1 MVIFMSKI
9 PSIRLVLTLAGLVAG
24 LSVAQT
30 SSSLVLA
37 QSDNRAI
44 TIAQPVKSQ
53 HTGRDQRVAL
63 IIGNGEYQAG
73 NPLRNP
79 PNDAM
84 DVATAFRELGF
95 SEVIV
100 ETDAT
105 LREMDSALDR
115 FSQALGSGS
124 IGVFYY
130 AGHGIQS
137 EGENYLIPVDAT
149 IDVEQDLRYEA
160 LPLGK
165 IMGRMEDAGNDINIV
180 ILDASRNNPFG
191 RSWRSTGT
199 VGGGL
204 ATVDTTEGALIAYAT
219 SPGNVAADGDGRNG
233 TFTAALLEHLREP
246 GLDVELMLKRVRATV
261 KTKTEERQIPW
272 TSSSLVGDFSFNPSS
287 NAGSS
292 PVSRPATLEVA
303 TAPRSTPPL
312 TTNAVPKSPETIA
325 AMPLSNG
332 TASTGDETIS
342 ISTATRRGDRY
353 SLEGRAGQQVE
364 ISATSEAFDT
374 YLILQNDRGEGL
386 AEDDDGG
393 DGNNS
398 SLSVTLPSNG
408 TYQVIVSSYE
418 EGSTG
423 AYEIRLDGTTQSGN
437 LQANA
442 PLWETRYV
450 KQGDRYAFQGR
461 AGEEVQ
467 IRLDSPDF
475 DPYLMLQNA
484 AGETIAENDDSEG
497 TYNSLLNFVFPETG
511 TYDAIV
517 TSYAGGVVGQ
527 YNLRVNATE
536 IINPPLLQPAGSRM
550 EEGERIVARNL
561 MKRGDR
567 YAIQGEA
574 NQMLQISLGSPD
586 FDTYLI
592 LQNAAGEVI
601 AESDD
606 STNGTDSFLETTLP
620 AAGNYNLI
628 ATAFTDESVGNYQ
641 LSATEL
647 QRSYRPI
654 LPLQPGSLDEADETI
669 STQYVQVGDSY
680 SFQGQVNQKIEISM
694 DSSEFDTYLMLQNGA
709 GETIATNDDDGE
721 GSNALLNTVLP
732 ETGSYRIIATAYA
745 PESTGAYRLGVNEL
759 QLVNPSLLQQTA
771 ALEATDPVIPVPEST
786 KRGDRY
792 TFRGQAGQRVE
803 ISLTSTDFDPYLIL
817 QNEAGETIF
826 ENDDREG
833 SNSLIQTLLPA
844 SGTYTI
850 VATGYN
856 EESLGTYNLTLQE
869 ANVTQ
874 VIIPATNDRLDPS
887 ERLVTRTLN
896 RRGDRYQITGEAGQ
910 EIEVSLS
917 SDIFDAYLILQNAK
931 GESIAENDDG
941 DGSHSVLNAV
951 LPETGTYDLIATGY
965 NIDAIGAYNLKAD
978 TVQRDDRSILQTTSA
993 QLSSEDE
1000 SITSIYTRQGDR
1012 HTFSGKAGQNIL
1024 INLESDDF
1032 DTFVIVQNERGETI
1046 AENDD
1051 TEGSN
1056 STIRVTLPENG
1067 TYQVL
1072 ATTFNEGSMGA
1083 YRLIV
1088 QEQRILTP
1096 AILEVTE
1103 GKLGN

>member
-1 MVIFMSKI
+1 M
-9 PSIRLVLTLAGLVAG
+9 
-24 LSVAQT
+24 
-30 SSSLVLA
+30 
-37 QSDNRAI
+37 
-44 TIAQPVKSQ
+44 
-53 HTGRDQRVAL
+53 
-63 IIGNGEYQAG
+63 
-73 NPLRNP
+73 
-79 PNDAM
+79 
-84 DVATAFRELGF
+84 
-95 SEVIV
+95 
-100 ETDAT
+100 
-105 LREMDSALDR
+105 
-115 FSQALGSGS
+115 
-124 IGVFYY
+124 
-130 AGHGIQS
+130 
-137 EGENYLIPVDAT
+137 
-149 IDVEQDLRYEA
+149 
-160 LPLGK
+160 
-165 IMGRMEDAGNDINIV
+165 
-180 ILDASRNNPFG
+180 
-191 RSWRSTGT
+191 
-199 VGGGL
+199 
-204 ATVDTTEGALIAYAT
+204 
-219 SPGNVAADGDGRNG
+219 
-233 TFTAALLEHLREP
+233 
-246 GLDVELMLKRVRATV
+246 
-261 KTKTEERQIPW
+261 
-272 TSSSLVGDFSFNPSS
+272 
-287 NAGSS
+287 
-292 PVSRPATLEVA
+292 SRPATLEVA
-303 TAPRSTPPL
+303 TAPRSTLPL
-312 TTNAVPKSPETIA
+312 TANGGAKSPETIA

-332 TASTGDETIS
+332 TTSTGDETIS
-342 ISTATRRGDRY
+342 ISAATRRGDRY

-386 AEDDDGG
+386 AEDDDSG

-408 TYQVIVSSYE
+408 TYHVIVSSYE

-484 AGETIAENDDSEG
+484 AGETIAENDDSQG
-497 TYNSLLNFVFPETG
+497 TYNSLLTVILPETG

-527 YNLRVNATE
+527 YNLRVNGTE
-536 IINPPLLQPAGSRM
+536 TINPPLLQPAGSRM

-561 MKRGDR
+561 IKKGDR
-567 YAIQGEA
+567 YAIRGEA
-574 NQMLQISLGSPD
+574 NQMLQISLGSSD

-606 STNGTDSFLETTLP
+606 SANGTDSFLETTLP

-647 QRSYRPI
+647 RRSYRPL

-680 SFQGQVNQKIEISM
+680 SFQGQANQKIEISM

-709 GETIATNDDDGE
+709 GETIVTNDDDGE

-745 PESTGAYRLGVNEL
+745 PESTGSYRFGVNEL
-759 QLVNPSLLQQTA
+759 QLVNPPLLQQTA

-792 TFRGQAGQRVE
+792 TFRGEAGQRVE
-803 ISLTSTDFDPYLIL
+803 ISLTSMDFDPYLIL

-826 ENDDREG
+826 ENDDRDG

-869 ANVTQ
+869 ANLTQ
-874 VIIPATNDRLDPS
+874 VIIPATSDRLEPS
-887 ERLVTRTLN
+887 EQLVTQTVN

-941 DGSHSVLNAV
+941 DGSHSILNAV

-965 NIDAIGAYNLKAD
+965 NIDSVGAYNLKAD
-978 TVQRDDRSILQTTSA
+978 MVQRDDRSILQTTSA
-993 QLSSEDE
+993 QLSPEDE

-1012 HTFSGKAGQNIL
+1012 HTFPGKAGQNIL

-1032 DTFVIVQNERGETI
+1032 DTFIILQNERGETI

-1103 GKLGN
+1103 GQLGN

>member
-592 LQNAAGEVI
+592 LQNAAGE
-601 AESDD
+601 
-606 STNGTDSFLETTLP
+606 
-620 AAGNYNLI
+620 
-628 ATAFTDESVGNYQ
+628 
-641 LSATEL
+641 
-647 QRSYRPI
+647 
-654 LPLQPGSLDEADETI
+654 
-669 STQYVQVGDSY
+669 
-680 SFQGQVNQKIEISM
+680 
-694 DSSEFDTYLMLQNGA
+694 
-709 GETIATNDDDGE
+709 
-721 GSNALLNTVLP
+721 
-732 ETGSYRIIATAYA
+732 
-745 PESTGAYRLGVNEL
+745 
-759 QLVNPSLLQQTA
+759 
-771 ALEATDPVIPVPEST
+771 
-786 KRGDRY
+786 
-792 TFRGQAGQRVE
+792 
-803 ISLTSTDFDPYLIL
+803 
-817 QNEAGETIF
+817 TIF

-1032 DTFVIVQNERGETI
+1032 DTFVILQNERGETI

>member
-1 MVIFMSKI
+1 
-9 PSIRLVLTLAGLVAG
+9 
-24 LSVAQT
+24 
-30 SSSLVLA
+30 
-37 QSDNRAI
+37 
-44 TIAQPVKSQ
+44 
-53 HTGRDQRVAL
+53 
-63 IIGNGEYQAG
+63 
-73 NPLRNP
+73 
-79 PNDAM
+79 
-84 DVATAFRELGF
+84 
-95 SEVIV
+95 
-100 ETDAT
+100 
-105 LREMDSALDR
+105 
-115 FSQALGSGS
+115 
-124 IGVFYY
+124 
-130 AGHGIQS
+130 
-137 EGENYLIPVDAT
+137 
-149 IDVEQDLRYEA
+149 LRYEA

-180 ILDASRNNPFG
+180 ILDACRNNPFG
-191 RSWRSTGT
+191 RSWRSTGAA
-199 VGGGL
+199 GGGL

-272 TSSSLVGDFSFNPSS
+272 TSSSLVGDFSFNPSNS
-287 NAGSS
+287 GTS
-292 PVSRPATLEVA
+292 PVSRPVAVEVA

-312 TTNAVPKSPETIA
+312 TSSVVPKSPETIA
-325 AMPLSNG
+325 TTPTNVSSG
-332 TASTGDETIS
+332 TASSGDETIS

-386 AEDDDGG
+386 AEDDDAG

-398 SLSVTLPSNG
+398 ALSVTLPSNG
-408 TYQVIVSSYE
+408 TYHVIVSSYE

-423 AYEIRLDGTTQSGN
+423 AYELLLDGKTESGT
-437 LQANA
+437 LDANA

-461 AGEEVQ
+461 AGQEVQ

-497 TYNSLLNFVFPETG
+497 TYNSLLNFILPETG

-517 TSYAGGVVGQ
+517 TSYSGGVAGQ

-536 IINPPLLQPAGSRM
+536 IVNPPLVQPAGSRM

-561 MKRGDR
+561 IKKGDR
-567 YAIQGEA
+567 YSIRGEA
-574 NQMLQISLGSPD
+574 NQALEISLGSPD

-606 STNGTDSFLETTLP
+606 SANGTDSFLETTLP

-628 ATAFTDESVGNYQ
+628 ATAFADESPGNYQ
-641 LSATEL
+641 LSAIEL
-647 QRSYRPI
+647 RRSYRPL
-654 LPLQPGSLDEADETI
+654 LPLQSGSLEDTDETI

-680 SFQGQVNQKIEISM
+680 SFQGQANQKIEISM
-694 DSSEFDTYLMLQNGA
+694 DSPDFDTYLMLQNAA

-745 PESTGAYRLGVNEL
+745 PDGVGSYRLGVNEL
-759 QLVNPSLLQQTA
+759 QLVNPSLLQETA
-771 ALEATDPVIPVPEST
+771 ALESTDLVIPIPEST

-817 QNEAGETIF
+817 QNEAGETIV
-826 ENDDREG
+826 ENDDSEG
-833 SNSLIQTLLPA
+833 SNSLIRTILPA

-850 VATGYN
+850 VATGYS
-856 EESLGTYNLTLQE
+856 EESLGSYNLNLQE
-869 ANVTQ
+869 AKVTQ
-874 VIIPATNDRLDPS
+874 AILPVTNDRLDSS
-887 ERLVTRTLN
+887 ERLVTQTVN

-917 SDIFDAYLILQNAK
+917 SDVFDAYLVLQNAQ
-931 GESIAENDDG
+931 GESIADNDDG
-941 DGSHSVLNAV
+941 DGSHSVLNVV

-965 NIDAIGAYNLKAD
+965 NMDSVGAYSLKAD
-978 TVQRDDRSILQTTSA
+978 SVQRDDRSILQPTSA
-993 QLSSEDE
+993 QLSPEDE

-1012 HTFSGKAGQNIL
+1012 YTFPGKAGQNIL

-1032 DTFVIVQNERGETI
+1032 DTYVILQNEQGETI

-1051 TEGSN
+1051 NMNGSN
-1056 STIRVTLPENG
+1056 STIQVTLPESG

-1072 ATTFNEGSMGA
+1072 TTTFNEGSTGA
-1083 YRLIV
+1083 YRLTV

-1096 AILEVTE
+1096 AIVEVTE